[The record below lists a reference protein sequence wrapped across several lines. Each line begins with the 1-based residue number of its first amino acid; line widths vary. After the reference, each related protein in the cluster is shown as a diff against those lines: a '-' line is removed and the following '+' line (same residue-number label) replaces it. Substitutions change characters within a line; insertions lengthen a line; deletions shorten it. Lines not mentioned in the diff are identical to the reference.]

1 MNRVLHTIGHSNHGS
16 AAFVDLL
23 RRHAIDAIADVRSS
37 PYSRVAPQFNREPLA
52 TLLRSRG
59 IQYVFLGRELGAR
72 REERDCYVGS
82 QARYDLIAK
91 SRLFREGIERV
102 LAGAASHAVGRAYV
116 DHDHSLHDGRIAS
129 DDCGRDDVVLWLP
142 GNLCELAEGRKAGS
156 GLFHFHASALL
167 DDEQL
172 PELFGLAACVE
183 QFLSFGRC
191 GEDAFDGGGELE
203 QTLPNECGA
212 GLNGRSAA
220 GNGSSQLAVPVVRQ
234 QRDHECGRRQNKDE
248 KMASPSVHVVSRRNV
263 VWSLRGING
272 PCGEDCS
279 RFVSH

>member
-16 AAFVDLL
+16 TAFVDLL

-102 LAGAASHAVGRAYV
+102 LAGAASHAVALMCAEKDPITCHRMVLVCRELRASGLDLRHV
-116 DHDHSLHDGRIAS
+116 LEDGSIESNLDAENRLLDLADLPRGDLFRPRDALVEEAYDRQALRIAWTERES
-129 DDCGRDDVVLWLP
+129 PRDAETVAPWTP
-142 GNLCELAEGRKAGS
+142 G
-156 GLFHFHASALL
+156 
-167 DDEQL
+167 
-172 PELFGLAACVE
+172 
-183 QFLSFGRC
+183 
-191 GEDAFDGGGELE
+191 
-203 QTLPNECGA
+203 
-212 GLNGRSAA
+212 
-220 GNGSSQLAVPVVRQ
+220 AVP
-234 QRDHECGRRQNKDE
+234 
-248 KMASPSVHVVSRRNV
+248 
-263 VWSLRGING
+263 
-272 PCGEDCS
+272 
-279 RFVSH
+279 